1 VLDYSFTLIG
11 WSALYFGIKYWR
23 QWQSEHERTL
33 QAEALAN
40 HAQLDMLRYQ
50 LNPHFLFNALNSIR
64 ASIDEDSQRAKR
76 MVTEFSEFLRY
87 SLLNDNSA
95 LVELREEIE
104 AIKNYLAIEKIRFE
118 DKLDV
123 TFDFEPAA
131 EKCQLP
137 GFLIHPLVENAV
149 KHGMTNNS
157 GPLKICIAARMR
169 DGRLVV
175 EIANTGRLDLRPQTN
190 GGGTHIGLRNV
201 RERLAKLYPDKS
213 SFSLRQDGDWIR
225 ATIEMSLD

>member
-1 VLDYSFTLIG
+1 
-11 WSALYFGIKYWR
+11 
-23 QWQSEHERTL
+23 L

-95 LVELREEIE
+95 PVELRQEIE

-123 TFDFEPAA
+123 TFQLEPAA
-131 EKCQLP
+131 EECRLP

-157 GPLKICIAARMR
+157 GPLKICIEARIR
-169 DGRLVV
+169 EGRLVV
-175 EIANTGRLDLRPQTN
+175 EIANTGRLDAKSPQTN
-190 GGGTHIGLRNV
+190 GAGTHIGLRNV

-213 SFSLRQDGDWIR
+213 SFTLRQDGAWIR
-225 ATIEMSLD
+225 ATIEIEV